1 MTLEEIRKN
10 GFKDREELQL
20 YQDVCATNLPII
32 GQGYVEKL
40 YFVYTNRD
48 EINQYQSKE
57 RYEKYI
63 FKYGLKDLFEKV
75 KNMSEFDRLIT
86 IFNYYKYAEIICMT
100 TEYSA
105 MNDKAETIFDIPK
118 YTQAKEEYEKAKV
131 WRAIYSDKAN
141 YILAQA
147 GIRLKEHYKE
157 FYKKIQNLDK
167 LRQLVSKNINK
178 QKRLRGQK

>member
-40 YFVYTNRD
+40 YFMYTNRD

-63 FKYGLKDLFEKV
+63 FKYGLENLFEKV

-86 IFNYYKYAEIICMT
+86 IFNYYKHAEIICMT

-105 MNDKAETIFDIPK
+105 MN
-118 YTQAKEEYEKAKV
+118 
-131 WRAIYSDKAN
+131 DKAN

>member
-10 GFKDREELQL
+10 GFKDEEELQL

-48 EINQYQSKE
+48 EINQYQSKT

-63 FKYGLKDLFEKV
+63 FKYGLENLFEKV
-75 KNMSEFDRLIT
+75 KNMSEFDRL
-86 IFNYYKYAEIICMT
+86 IICMT

-118 YTQAKEEYEKAKV
+118 YTQAKEKYEKAKV